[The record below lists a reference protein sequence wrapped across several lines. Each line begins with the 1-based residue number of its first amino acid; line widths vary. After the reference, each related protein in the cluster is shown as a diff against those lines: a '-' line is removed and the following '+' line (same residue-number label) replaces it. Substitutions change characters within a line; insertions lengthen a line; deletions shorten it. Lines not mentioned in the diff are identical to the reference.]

1 MNNKLKKYFLLVSI
15 LSTVI
20 LLLGGNFFA
29 DRAKAGAAEDS
40 AESLQGAEAVERLK
54 QNGEYDSLTKAVEK
68 ARIAGGQTE
77 ASRAAESIFSPQTKL
92 LASDGAS
99 GDDLGTSIAISGDT
113 AIVGAESDHVGS
125 NANQGAAYIF
135 VRSGSSWTQQAKLTA
150 SDGTANVYFGASVAI
165 SGTSVIVGAISANGG
180 STNGSGAA
188 YIFIRSGTNWTQQA
202 KLSAS
207 DGATGDGFGGSV
219 GISGANAIVGA
230 SFDTVGANSQQ
241 GSAYIFVRGGTIW
254 TEEQRLIASDGA
266 ANDRF
271 GGSVAVSGTTAIVGV
286 GSDTVGSNTY
296 QGSVYVFLR
305 SGSNA
310 WILQQQLF
318 AADGA
323 AGGNFG
329 SSVAIFGNNLIV
341 GAILAAGSPNTPSQG
356 AAYVFVR
363 SGTTWTQQA
372 KLFPSNGANI
382 GFFGISV
389 AISGDTAIVGTDNG
403 NFSNPDA
410 GAAYIFTR
418 SGTTWT
424 ERQKLTPSDGA
435 SRDVFGYSVG
445 ISGTTAIVGS
455 INASNASNIRA
466 GAAYVYTLTT
476 GSSFD
481 FDGDNKTDI
490 SIFRP
495 SNGQWWYY
503 RSSDGG
509 NYAATFGNSTDKLV
523 PGDFTGDGKTDIALF
538 RPSTGEWFIL
548 RSENGSYYSFPF
560 GTNGDIPAVGDFD
573 GDGKADTAVFRPSD
587 TNWYIRRSS
596 DGGTTIQQFG
606 QAGDVPVVADYDGD
620 GKTDIAVWRPSAGQW
635 WINRSLLGTVSFA
648 FGNSL
653 DKPVQGDYTG
663 DGKTDVALWR
673 PSNGNWFIMRSE
685 DNSFYSFPFGVSSDT
700 PAPGD
705 YDGDRKFDATVFRPS
720 NSTWF
725 IQRTTAGTLIQS
737 FGISGDKPVPNAFI
751 P

>member
-1 MNNKLKKYFLLVSI
+1 MKIYKNQSLRLAIILAIIFVFGQLTATAQQLKPTEIVYSRLPTDLTQPPTDANSPTVWAVGQDGANDRQITAGMEPRISDDGRYLLFRRIVAAQGDVFHYNPYASQAQGNLWVRDLANNSETMIFDFSA
-15 LSTVI
+15 
-20 LLLGGNFFA
+20 GN
-29 DRAKAGAAEDS
+29 R
-40 AESLQGAEAVERLK
+40 RLI
-54 QNGEYDSLTKAVEK
+54 GYY
-68 ARIAGGQTE
+68 
-77 ASRAAESIFSPQTKL
+77 FSPESNQGNYQIILDYGTLFYKMNI
-92 LASDGAS
+92 DGTGAIFLDPYFGGGVPRENDFFPVLRR
-99 GDDLGTSIAISGDT
+99 GDDLIVANNRDRANFGLMTRTLGSEPPFDVPNTTGDDYNPSWSNDNQFVGFTTLRFQGCLNYDSSASGCNYPYFFNK
-113 AIVGAESDHVGS
+113 INKIKSD
-125 NANQGAAYIF
+125 
-135 VRSGSSWTQQAKLTA
+135 GSSRALL
-150 SDGTANVYFGASVAI
+150 SDL
-165 SGTSVIVGAISANGG
+165 SGNN
-180 STNGSGAA
+180 TNGIA
-188 YIFIRSGTNWTQQA
+188 F
-202 KLSAS
+202 
-207 DGATGDGFGGSV
+207 
-219 GISGANAIVGA
+219 
-230 SFDTVGANSQQ
+230 
-241 GSAYIFVRGGTIW
+241 GTIW
-254 TEEQRLIASDGA
+254 TEDNSKIIGA
-266 ANDRF
+266 ARINGVASLYAFSADGSGTRTQIPISNGSAPDF
-271 GGSVAVSGTTAIVGV
+271 VGGIVQARAEQQVVSAGGGVAANGNYTLVSTIGETVAGQNSSGGSYTFDSGFWA
-286 GSDTVGSNTY
+286 SFEL
-296 QGSVYVFLR
+296 QK
-305 SGSNA
+305 NA
-310 WILQQQLF
+310 
-318 AADGA
+318 
-323 AGGNFG
+323 
-329 SSVAIFGNNLIV
+329 
-341 GAILAAGSPNTPSQG
+341 P
-356 AAYVFVR
+356 
-363 SGTTWTQQA
+363 
-372 KLFPSNGANI
+372 
-382 GFFGISV
+382 
-389 AISGDTAIVGTDNG
+389 
-403 NFSNPDA
+403 
-410 GAAYIFTR
+410 
-418 SGTTWT
+418 
-424 ERQKLTPSDGA
+424 
-435 SRDVFGYSVG
+435 
-445 ISGTTAIVGS
+445 
-455 INASNASNIRA
+455 
-466 GAAYVYTLTT
+466 
-476 GSSFD
+476 FD
-481 FDGDNKTDI
+481 FDGDGKSDI